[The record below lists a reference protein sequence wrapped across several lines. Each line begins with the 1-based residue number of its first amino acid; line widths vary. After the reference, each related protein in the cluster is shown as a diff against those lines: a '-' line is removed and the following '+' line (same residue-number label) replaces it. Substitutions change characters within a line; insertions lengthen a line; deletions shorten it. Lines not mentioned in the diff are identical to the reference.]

1 MNVNAFNFDISPEE
15 SSKKL
20 EIKDSENISYE
31 ELRQRCI
38 DDFALLYRDDLAF
51 DLNCVP
57 KKTRIKLSEDP
68 VYKMKTKAVL
78 AKMYG
83 EQIHTLQDI
92 KNIPLVSEDG
102 KDNTRTILS
111 ALQQQNDLIFKNLAD
126 ADDSSR
132 INITFMAMTK
142 EDFLADDNVDVFIGT
157 KTDAQLSGGQTVSE
171 EEKFKEKVKE
181 ILEKEVE
188 Q

>member
-1 MNVNAFNFDISPEE
+1 MNVNAFNFDISQEE
-15 SSKKL
+15 YSKL

-57 KKTRIKLSEDP
+57 KKTRIRLSEDP

-171 EEKFKEKVKE
+171 EEKLKEKAKE
-181 ILEKEVE
+181 ILEREVE